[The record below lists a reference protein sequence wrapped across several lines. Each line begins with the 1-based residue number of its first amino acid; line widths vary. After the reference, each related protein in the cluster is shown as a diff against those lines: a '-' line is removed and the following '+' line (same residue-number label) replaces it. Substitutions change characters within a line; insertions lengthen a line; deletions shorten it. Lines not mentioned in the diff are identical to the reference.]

1 MVLDAGSVAGGV
13 GGVRG
18 RVIEAAGF
26 QPVATAFVLLAQ
38 DGGTDAEVA
47 IGVEGPRRVLKALLV
62 PVPVDLHEPYID
74 VPLPGR
80 EVAFQR
86 VQRLLVRSVSLRPP
100 TYVEGP
106 GPRPRRTR
114 GQPCA
119 GLGGGEGVQDIGR
132 NTLGLSDTVIAFRNA
147 RCRLGRE
154 R

>member
-1 MVLDAGSVAGGV
+1 MVLDAGPVAGGV

-26 QPVATAFVLLAQ
+26 QPVAAAFVLLSQ
-38 DGGTDAEVA
+38 DRGTDVEVA
-47 IGVEGPRRVLKALLV
+47 IGVEGPRRVLETSLV
-62 PVPVDLHEPYID
+62 PAPVDLHESYID

-80 EVAFQR
+80 EVALQG
-86 VQRLLVRSVSLRPP
+86 VQRLPVRAVSLRPS
-100 TYVEGP
+100 THVEGP

-132 NTLGLSDTVIAFRNA
+132 NTLGLSDAVVAFRNA
-147 RCRLGRE
+147 GYRLGRE